1 MAQDYQTVPDCSV
14 LWELFD
20 YKPLTGQ
27 LVRKQAGSTRPD
39 RAGKP
44 AGSLNKSLGYI
55 IVNIKGRNYYA
66 HRLIWR
72 WVTGDDPQ
80 KLQVDHKNM
89 DKADNRWGNL
99 RLATKAQNMRNRLCT
114 GVTLT
119 SWGWKAQ
126 ITVDY
131 KNIYLGYYSTKEEAE
146 IAYKKAAVELHGE
159 FAKV

>member
-20 YKPLTGQ
+20 YKPLTGE
-27 LVRKQAGSTRPD
+27 LIRKQAGSTRPD

-44 AGSLNKSLGYI
+44 TGSLHKRLGYI
-55 IVNIKGRNYYA
+55 TVNIKNRKYYA
-66 HRLIWR
+66 HRLVWC
-72 WVTGDDPQ
+72 WVTGNDPQ
-80 KLQVDHKNM
+80 NLQVDHKNM
-89 DKADNRWGNL
+89 NRADNGWGNL
-99 RLATKAQNMRNRLCT
+99 RLATKAQNMRNRLCA

-131 KNIYLGYYSTKEEAE
+131 KNTHLGYYSTKEEAE
-146 IAYKKAAVELHGE
+146 VAYKKAALELHGE
-159 FAKV
+159 FARV